1 MAKNRRLAAMLFAAL
16 VLLAAAA
23 SLCFMACEADHD
35 CIGETCP
42 VCAVIAL
49 CRNTLKALGLGLLY
63 AAAAFAC
70 VRLAAALRPVCRAL
84 TCRETPITLKVKLL
98 N

>member
-1 MAKNRRLAAMLFAAL
+1 MAKNRRLAAILFAAL
-16 VLLAAAA
+16 VLLAVAA
-23 SLCFMACEADHD
+23 SLCVMACEADHD

-49 CRNTLKALGLGLLY
+49 CRNTLKALGIVLLY
-63 AAAAFAC
+63 AAAAIAC
-70 VRLAAALRPVCRAL
+70 VRLAAALNSVCRAL
-84 TCRETPITLKVKLL
+84 SDRETLITLKVLLL

>member
-1 MAKNRRLAAMLFAAL
+1 MAKKRRLAAFLFAAL

-23 SLCFMACEADHD
+23 SLCVMACEADHD

-49 CRNTLKALGLGLLY
+49 CRNTLKALGIVLLY
-63 AAAAFAC
+63 AAAAFGC
-70 VRLAAALRPVCRAL
+70 IRLAAALQAVCRAL
-84 TCRETPITLKVKLL
+84 SDCETPITLKVKLL